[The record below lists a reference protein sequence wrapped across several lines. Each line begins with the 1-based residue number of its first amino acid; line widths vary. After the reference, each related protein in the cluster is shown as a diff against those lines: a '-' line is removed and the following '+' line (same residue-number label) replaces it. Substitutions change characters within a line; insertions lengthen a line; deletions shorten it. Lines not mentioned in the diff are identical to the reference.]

1 MIQLTER
8 SPAVLGGGPC
18 RQLWIRVA
26 MSQSSS
32 SVQDVPRSTTRSNLS
47 RPPCFCIILLASSS
61 PTDACTWMSDH
72 PGSFVESASVECMR
86 ISFQERPKSSSASPH
101 IPGIPQI
108 SADDSRITSHVIINA
123 LTLCMFVKYVF
134 FFVARC
140 PMSPRLLCSQASL
153 VSLNL
158 Q

>member
-1 MIQLTER
+1 
-8 SPAVLGGGPC
+8 
-18 RQLWIRVA
+18 

-32 SVQDVPRSTTRSNLS
+32 SVQDVLRSTTRSNLS

-61 PTDACTWMSDH
+61 PADACTWMSDH

-108 SADDSRITSHVIINA
+108 SADDSCITSHVIINA

-134 FFVARC
+134 FLQDARC
-140 PMSPRLLCSQASL
+140 LLVFCACSDALQDASVWL
-153 VSLNL
+153 TPHELLACVATV
-158 Q
+158 

>member
-1 MIQLTER
+1 
-8 SPAVLGGGPC
+8 
-18 RQLWIRVA
+18 

-108 SADDSRITSHVIINA
+108 SADDSCITSHVIINA

-134 FFVARC
+134 FCKMPDVSSSFVLSGLIGVTKLAVMPFR
-140 PMSPRLLCSQASL
+140 M
-153 VSLNL
+153 L
-158 Q
+158 QSG